1 MKTFLNVF
9 LDVAVCLSFILSTVA
24 LIAGIKKFPSR
35 AEKIAIPEEED
46 PDREQKQRAAEKSL
60 FRLEMKTAAPVLLCF
75 AVSLISFFSG
85 SCPKEF
91 DEATILAVPV
101 LICVI
106 GVAFG
111 GIFLGKYFLRV
122 ARKTGDLQ
130 KDGKRA
136 GGFRI
141 FTGAIWCGNVYHDVL
156 FRDVSACYD
165 HRFLSVRPAR
175 LRRKN
180 RPGNK
185 AKFIDRADRRGAAR
199 RIKRRGK

>member
-35 AEKIAIPEEED
+35 AEKIAIPEED

-122 ARKTGDLQ
+122 ARKTGIC
-130 KDGKRA
+130 KKTGSAREASEFSRA
-136 GGFRI
+136 QF
-141 FTGAIWCGNVYHDVL
+141 GAGMFIMMYYSVMFLLVTITVFYRCGL
-156 FRDVSACYD
+156 
-165 HRFLSVRPAR
+165 L
-175 LRRKN
+175 
-180 RPGNK
+180 G
-185 AKFIDRADRRGAAR
+185 
-199 RIKRRGK
+199 

>member
-9 LDVAVCLSFILSTVA
+9 LDVVVCLSFILSTVA
-24 LIAGIKKFPSR
+24 LIAGIKKFSSR

-46 PDREQKQRAAEKSL
+46 PDRKKKQQAAEKSL

-122 ARKTGDLQ
+122 ARKTGIF
-130 KDGKRA
+130 KKTENSREASEFSRA
-136 GGFRI
+136 QF
-141 FTGAIWCGNVYHDVL
+141 GAGMFIMMYYSVTFLLVTITVFCRCGL
-156 FRDVSACYD
+156 
-165 HRFLSVRPAR
+165 L
-175 LRRKN
+175 
-180 RPGNK
+180 G
-185 AKFIDRADRRGAAR
+185 
-199 RIKRRGK
+199 